1 MKALPRR
8 ATVAVPPVAPPC
20 VSPLAFRHRD
30 ITRALG
36 ECPTNCRLRGQKP
49 APDHWR
55 SRALAWTD
63 AQGTRAAAPGA
74 ATTDSWVKSG

>member
-8 ATVAVPPVAPPC
+8 ATIVVPPVAPSLRFAGG
-20 VSPLAFRHRD
+20 VSPPRHNSGHSEGPHQLQVA
-30 ITRALG
+30 RA
-36 ECPTNCRLRGQKP
+36 KP

-55 SRALAWTD
+55 TCALAWTD